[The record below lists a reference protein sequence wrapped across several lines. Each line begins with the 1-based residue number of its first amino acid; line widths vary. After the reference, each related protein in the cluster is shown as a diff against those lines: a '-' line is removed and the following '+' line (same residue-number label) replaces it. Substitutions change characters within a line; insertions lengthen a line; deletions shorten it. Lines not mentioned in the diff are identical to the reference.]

1 MAIARTAMR
10 KQVEGQLRGA
20 RKNKKKKQLRKK
32 SKR

>member
-1 MAIARTAMR
+1 MGRSQMV

-20 RKNKKKKQLRKK
+20 RKNKKKKPNRKK

>member
-1 MAIARTAMR
+1 MAITRSQMT

-20 RKNKKKKQLRKK
+20 RKNKKKRQLRKK